1 MKGKVVNN
9 IIKMVIAIIMLIIYL
24 GLIMADIVTYAS
36 SENGEENVIFE
47 AWLEENGEKV
57 NKIEKKIDSQD
68 IELCM
73 KVKVINEGYLNGK
86 IELKDSNFK
95 FKQKKEEGVSEITD
109 NSIELKQIN
118 AGEEKE
124 IKIGLEVSLP
134 QTIDLEKFNKET
146 ILDLEG
152 TYKNAKQK
160 ESKIEK
166 ENKVNIVLTQP
177 YEDNEEKID
186 LQSKIMTN
194 KIYNIN
200 GEKKRVVQAQISSKL
215 EREGYPIEQT
225 QIEVEAPEGVEK
237 VEVGERGTAGTNG
250 RSEGNN
256 DEESLK
262 INAEKEKVNIEINNK
277 EKDGK
282 IVYKQGKTDNFIITY
297 IYPETAQVEGE
308 IKTKE
313 TVKIYDESGS
323 VFERE
328 VSTEIG
334 EEKEEIIGYQIT
346 NEKNIYKGKMYAKEE
361 QEYKSMSSI
370 DIRYVGIEQDIKI
383 EEGGAK
389 YQGEN
394 IEEEAKI
401 EYRKSIISKEK
412 LKRILGENGELI
424 IQKEDGTEIRRINKD
439 NLGEEDNIIVEYPE
453 GVEKIIIEIKNVEKA
468 GTIQILNK
476 KVIKQE
482 NLERARLK
490 QINNITTKGKI
501 TKTENIEEKKAEGSI
516 NLKETETKAK
526 IETTNNQL
534 EAGTENKNV
543 EIKTTLITNENKYD
557 LYKNPT
563 IEIEF
568 PKEITEV
575 SINNVSL
582 LYGEELAKKS
592 EEIYKN
598 ENGNQV
604 IKVTLIGEQT
614 KHEETG
620 LTEGANIVVNCNVK
634 VDKLEQNAKNN
645 IVLKYT
651 NEQEVEY
658 TDRGMEETEINYIV
672 RKEIKEEVNQAMEA
686 PVEPVSTTDPI
697 IVTKNIS
704 AGNNKDI
711 YEAQVQKYTITV
723 KNNTASDMQNIVV
736 EDDIPEEMVYVN
748 AITDKGFYNKYEDD
762 EKTKKYTT
770 TIESLKAGAETD
782 VYYYVR
788 VKKADEN
795 VTKTIGTKAKVKT
808 AENNVYESNVVQNTI
823 KLSKVQ
829 ADMITSVNSTGK
841 YVQESEVNYKI
852 VIKNIS
858 NDTLEDVK
866 IKHSLNEGTS
876 FVKAANMK
884 YNETEKCYTMMEE
897 EEEKKAEYN
906 KTEQLVV
913 WDVGELKAGEETAV
927 YLTLKMNA
935 IVGQEPQKIIQTQVL
950 VETKDTDKY
959 YSNTEEVTESN
970 TVKGNITLESS
981 LENKYLYEGEEFQ
994 YIINVKNTSS
1004 TLETEASIYDEIP
1017 SGLEISKIIYTYNGE
1032 EEELEANQVALTQ
1045 ILKPEESVQIK
1056 IFVVAEELSSGVNEL
1071 EIKNKA
1077 KLKTTGNEE
1086 IESNEITNIIKRNP
1100 NKPNDDGNNNG
1111 NNSGGDTS
1119 GKVYSISG
1127 MVWKDEN
1134 KNGARESQE
1143 NGIEGT
1149 TVKLYTKD
1157 GKEAKD
1163 KDGNEI
1169 MKTTGSDGSYVLE
1182 NIPKGNY
1189 VVIFEY
1195 NNEQYT
1201 ITEYKRSGV
1210 SEEANSDVISTSKDG
1225 KKVGMTD
1232 NIQITNADIQNI
1244 NMGLIE
1250 SSKFDLRLDKYI
1262 SEITVQE
1269 GNTTKKYGYENTQ
1282 FAKIELNRKTVNNTN
1297 ITIKYQIKIT
1307 NEGDIDGYANK
1318 IVDYMPSEMN
1328 FSTKDNKG
1336 WILENG
1342 QLINST
1348 LEQEV
1353 IKSGE
1358 SKTIELIL
1366 TKKMTEDTLG
1376 TITNTAEIQ
1385 EETNEFMKSDID
1397 STPGNK
1403 QANEDD
1409 ISTVSVIIG
1418 LNTGRIILYI
1428 SLTIAVIAILG
1439 VGIYL
1444 INKKVLGK

>member
-95 FKQKKEEGVSEITD
+95 FKQKEEEGVSEITD

-453 GVEKIIIEIKNVEKA
+453 GVEKIIIEIKNAEKA

-501 TKTENIEEKKAEGSI
+501 TKTENIEEKEAEGSI

-658 TDRGMEETEINYIV
+658 TDKGMEETEINYIV

-736 EDDIPEEMVYVN
+736 EDDIPEEMIYVN
-748 AITDKGFYNKYEDD
+748 ATYSDGFYNNYSED
-762 EKTKKYTT
+762 ESMKVYNKT
-770 TIESLKAGAETD
+770 IDVLKAGEETEL
-782 VYYYVR
+782 YYYVR
-788 VKKADEN
+788 VKKEDEN
-795 VTKTIGTKAKVKT
+795 IGKTIENKAKVKT
-808 AENNVYESNVVQNTI
+808 SDNNIYESNTI
-823 KLSKVQ
+823 KNVIKEAKLQ
-829 ADMITSVNSTGK
+829 IDMIMTADEDCT
-841 YVQESEVNYKI
+841 YEVGSQMTYKI
-852 VIKNIS
+852 VIKNITK
-858 NDTLEDVK
+858 DTVK
-866 IKHSLNEGTS
+866 DINATNILPEQMS
-876 FVKAANMK
+876 FVKAGNMK
-884 YNETEKCYTMMEE
+884 YSDDDKCYIID
-897 EEEKKAEYN
+897 EEKNAEYDTSHKKISWN
-906 KTEQLVV
+906 I
-913 WDVGELKAGEETAV
+913 GELKANEEKAV
-927 YLTLKMNA
+927 YMIGKVEKGKSSIIENSLEISAKDMA
-935 IVGQEPQKIIQTQVL
+935 IQ
-950 VETKDTDKY
+950 
-959 YSNTEEVTESN
+959 YSNKEY
-970 TVKGNITLESS
+970 VKVGTLGKCTITLESN
-981 LENKYLYEGEEFQ
+981 LENKYLYEGDEFE
-994 YIINVKNTSS
+994 YIITATNNS
-1004 TLETEASIYDEIP
+1004 
-1017 SGLEISKIIYTYNGE
+1017 E
-1032 EEELEANQVALTQ
+1032 EEKSLMVSIVDNIPEGLTINKITYQLNDEEEQELIANSVSVS
-1045 ILKPEESVQIK
+1045 EELNKDDKIK
-1056 IFVVAEELSSGVNEL
+1056 IYVWVKANELPNGYNEL

-1077 KLKTTGNEE
+1077 VVNSVNTGE

-1100 NKPNDDGNNNG
+1100 NNTDNGGNNNG
-1111 NNSGGDTS
+1111 NNSGGNTS
-1119 GKVYSISG
+1119 GEVYSISG
-1127 MVWKDEN
+1127 IVWKDDN
-1134 KNGARESQE
+1134 KNGSKDEEE
-1143 NGIEGT
+1143 NGITGT
-1149 TVKLYTKD
+1149 TVKLYTKE
-1157 GKEAKD
+1157 GQEAKD

-1169 MKTTGSDGSYVLE
+1169 MKTTGSDGSYILE

-1201 ITEYKRSGV
+1201 ITEYKRSGAT
-1210 SEEANSDVISTSKDG
+1210 EEANSDVISTSKDG

-1385 EETNEFMKSDID
+1385 EEANEFMKSDID

-1444 INKKVLGK
+1444 INKKVLEK

>member
-95 FKQKKEEGVSEITD
+95 FKQKEEEGVSEITD

-439 NLGEEDNIIVEYPE
+439 NLGEEENIIVEYPE
-453 GVEKIIIEIKNVEKA
+453 GVEKIIIEIKNAEKA

-501 TKTENIEEKKAEGSI
+501 TKTENIEEKEAEGSI

-658 TDRGMEETEINYIV
+658 TDKGMEETEINYIV
-672 RKEIKEEVNQAMEA
+672 RKEIKEEVNQVMEA

-697 IVTKNIS
+697 IVKKNIS

-736 EDDIPEEMVYVN
+736 EDDIPEEMIYVN
-748 AITDKGFYNKYEDD
+748 ATYSDGFYNNYSED
-762 EKTKKYTT
+762 ESMKVYNKT
-770 TIESLKAGAETD
+770 IDVLKAGEETEL
-782 VYYYVR
+782 YYYVR
-788 VKKADEN
+788 VKKEDEN
-795 VTKTIGTKAKVKT
+795 IGKTIENKAKVKT
-808 AENNVYESNVVQNTI
+808 SDNNIYESNTI
-823 KLSKVQ
+823 KNVIKEAKLQ
-829 ADMITSVNSTGK
+829 IDMIMTADEDCT
-841 YVQESEVNYKI
+841 YEVGSQMTYKI
-852 VIKNIS
+852 VIKNITK
-858 NDTLEDVK
+858 DTVK
-866 IKHSLNEGTS
+866 DINATNILPEQMS
-876 FVKAANMK
+876 FVKAGNMK
-884 YNETEKCYTMMEE
+884 YSDDDKCYIID
-897 EEEKKAEYN
+897 EEKNAEYDTGN
-906 KTEQLVV
+906 KKIS
-913 WDVGELKAGEETAV
+913 WNIGELKANEEKAV
-927 YLTLKMNA
+927 YMIGKVEKGKSSIIENSLEISAKDMA
-935 IVGQEPQKIIQTQVL
+935 IQ
-950 VETKDTDKY
+950 
-959 YSNTEEVTESN
+959 YSNKEY
-970 TVKGNITLESS
+970 VKVGTLGKCTITLESN
-981 LENKYLYEGEEFQ
+981 LENKYLYEGDEFE
-994 YIINVKNTSS
+994 YIITATNNS
-1004 TLETEASIYDEIP
+1004 
-1017 SGLEISKIIYTYNGE
+1017 E
-1032 EEELEANQVALTQ
+1032 EEKSLMVSIVDNIPEGLTINKITYQLNDEEEQELIANSVSVS
-1045 ILKPEESVQIK
+1045 EELNKDDKIK
-1056 IFVVAEELSSGVNEL
+1056 IYVWVKANELPNGYNEL

-1077 KLKTTGNEE
+1077 VVNSVNTGE

-1100 NKPNDDGNNNG
+1100 NNTDNGGNNNG
-1111 NNSGGDTS
+1111 NNSGGNTS
-1119 GKVYSISG
+1119 GEVYSISG
-1127 MVWKDEN
+1127 IVWKDDN
-1134 KNGARESQE
+1134 KNGSKDEEE
-1143 NGIEGT
+1143 NGITGT
-1149 TVKLYTKD
+1149 TVKLYTKE
-1157 GKEAKD
+1157 GQEAKD

-1169 MKTTGSDGSYVLE
+1169 MKTTGSDGSYILE

-1195 NNEQYT
+1195 NNEQYA

-1297 ITIKYQIKIT
+1297 IRIKYQIKIT

-1385 EETNEFMKSDID
+1385 EEANEFMKSDID

-1428 SLTIAVIAILG
+1428 SLTIAVIVILG

>member
-57 NKIEKKIDSQD
+57 NKLEKKIDSQD

-95 FKQKKEEGVSEITD
+95 FKQKEEEGVIEITD

-124 IKIGLEVSLP
+124 IKIGVEVSLP

-186 LQSKIMTN
+186 LQSKIITN

-323 VFERE
+323 VFERKA
-328 VSTEIG
+328 STEIG

-424 IQKEDGTEIRRINKD
+424 IKKEDGTEIRRINKD

-453 GVEKIIIEIKNVEKA
+453 GVEKIIIEIKNAEKA

-490 QINNITTKGKI
+490 QINNIITKGKI
-501 TKTENIEEKKAEGSI
+501 TKTENIEEKEAEGSI

-672 RKEIKEEVNQAMEA
+672 RKEIKKEVNQAMEA
-686 PVEPVSTTDPI
+686 PVEPVSTTDSI

-704 AGNNKDI
+704 AGNNEDI

-736 EDDIPEEMVYVN
+736 EDDIPEEMIYVN
-748 AITDKGFYNKYEDD
+748 ATYSDGFYNNYSED
-762 EKTKKYTT
+762 ESMKVYNKT
-770 TIESLKAGAETD
+770 IDVLKAGEETEL
-782 VYYYVR
+782 YYYVR
-788 VKKADEN
+788 VKKEDEN
-795 VTKTIGTKAKVKT
+795 IGKTIENKAKVKT
-808 AENNVYESNVVQNTI
+808 SDNNIYESNTI
-823 KLSKVQ
+823 KNVIKEAKLQ
-829 ADMITSVNSTGK
+829 IDMIMTADEDCT
-841 YVQESEVNYKI
+841 YEVGSQMTYKI
-852 VIKNIS
+852 VIKNITK
-858 NDTLEDVK
+858 DTVK
-866 IKHSLNEGTS
+866 DINATNILPEQMS
-876 FVKAANMK
+876 FVKAGNMK
-884 YNETEKCYTMMEE
+884 YSDDDKCYIID
-897 EEEKKAEYN
+897 EEKNAEYDTSHKKISWN
-906 KTEQLVV
+906 I
-913 WDVGELKAGEETAV
+913 GELKANEEKAV
-927 YLTLKMNA
+927 YMIGKVEKGKSSIIENSLEISAKDMA
-935 IVGQEPQKIIQTQVL
+935 IQ
-950 VETKDTDKY
+950 
-959 YSNTEEVTESN
+959 YSNKEY
-970 TVKGNITLESS
+970 VKVGTLGKCTITLESN
-981 LENKYLYEGEEFQ
+981 LENKYLYEGDEFE
-994 YIINVKNTSS
+994 YIITATNNS
-1004 TLETEASIYDEIP
+1004 
-1017 SGLEISKIIYTYNGE
+1017 E
-1032 EEELEANQVALTQ
+1032 EEKSLMVSIVDNIPEGLTINKITYQLNDEEEQELIANSVSVS
-1045 ILKPEESVQIK
+1045 EELNKDDKIK
-1056 IFVVAEELSSGVNEL
+1056 IYVWVKANELPNGYNEL

-1077 KLKTTGNEE
+1077 VVNSVNTGE

-1100 NKPNDDGNNNG
+1100 NNTDNGGNNNG
-1111 NNSGGDTS
+1111 NNSGGNTS
-1119 GKVYSISG
+1119 GEVYSISG
-1127 MVWKDEN
+1127 IVWKDDN
-1134 KNGARESQE
+1134 KNGSKDEEE
-1143 NGIEGT
+1143 NGITGT
-1149 TVKLYTKD
+1149 TVKLYTKE
-1157 GKEAKD
+1157 GQEAKD

-1169 MKTTGSDGSYVLE
+1169 MKTTGSDGSYILE

-1385 EETNEFMKSDID
+1385 EEANEFMKSDID

>member
-95 FKQKKEEGVSEITD
+95 FKQKEEEGVSEITD

-186 LQSKIMTN
+186 LQSKIITN

-282 IVYKQGKTDNFIITY
+282 IVYKQRKTDNFIITY

-334 EEKEEIIGYQIT
+334 GEKEEIIGYQIT

-424 IQKEDGTEIRRINKD
+424 IKKEDGTEIRRINKD

-453 GVEKIIIEIKNVEKA
+453 GVEKVIIEIKNAEKT

-490 QINNITTKGKI
+490 QINNIITKGKI
-501 TKTENIEEKKAEGSI
+501 TKTENIEEKEAEGSI

-658 TDRGMEETEINYIV
+658 TDKGMEETEINYIV

-748 AITDKGFYNKYEDD
+748 ATYSDGFYNNYSED
-762 EKTKKYTT
+762 ESMKVYNKT
-770 TIESLKAGAETD
+770 IDVLKAGEETEL
-782 VYYYVR
+782 YYYVR
-788 VKKADEN
+788 VKKEDEN
-795 VTKTIGTKAKVKT
+795 IGKTIENKAKVKMSD
-808 AENNVYESNVVQNTI
+808 NNIYESNTI
-823 KLSKVQ
+823 KNVIKEAKLQ
-829 ADMITSVNSTGK
+829 IDMIMTADEDCTYEIGSQMT
-841 YVQESEVNYKI
+841 YKI
-852 VIKNIS
+852 VIKNITK
-858 NDTLEDVK
+858 DTVK
-866 IKHSLNEGTS
+866 DINATNILPEQMS
-876 FVKAANMK
+876 FVKAGNMK
-884 YNETEKCYTMMEE
+884 YSDDDKCYIID
-897 EEEKKAEYN
+897 EEKNAEYDTSN
-906 KTEQLVV
+906 KKIS
-913 WDVGELKAGEETAV
+913 WNIGELKANEEKAV
-927 YLTLKMNA
+927 YMIGKVEKGKSSIIENSLEISAKDMA
-935 IVGQEPQKIIQTQVL
+935 IQ
-950 VETKDTDKY
+950 
-959 YSNTEEVTESN
+959 YSNKEY
-970 TVKGNITLESS
+970 VKVGKLGKCTITLESN
-981 LENKYLYEGEEFQ
+981 LENKYLYEGDEFE
-994 YIINVKNTSS
+994 YIITATNNS
-1004 TLETEASIYDEIP
+1004 
-1017 SGLEISKIIYTYNGE
+1017 E
-1032 EEELEANQVALTQ
+1032 EEKSLMVSIVDNIPEGLTINKITYQLNDEEEQELIANSVSVS
-1045 ILKPEESVQIK
+1045 EELNKDDKIK
-1056 IFVVAEELSSGVNEL
+1056 IYVWVKANELPNGYNEL

-1077 KLKTTGNEE
+1077 VVNSVNTGE

-1100 NKPNDDGNNNG
+1100 NNTDNGGNNNG
-1111 NNSGGDTS
+1111 NNSGGNTS
-1119 GKVYSISG
+1119 GEVYSISG
-1127 MVWKDEN
+1127 IVWKDDN
-1134 KNGARESQE
+1134 KNGSKDEEE
-1143 NGIEGT
+1143 NGITGT
-1149 TVKLYTKD
+1149 TVKLYTKE
-1157 GKEAKD
+1157 GQEAKD

-1169 MKTTGSDGSYVLE
+1169 MKTTGSDGSYILE

-1210 SEEANSDVISTSKDG
+1210 TEEANSDVISTSKDG

-1385 EETNEFMKSDID
+1385 EEANEFMKSDID

>member
-501 TKTENIEEKKAEGSI
+501 TKTENIEEKEAEGSI

-748 AITDKGFYNKYEDD
+748 ATYSDGFYNNYSED
-762 EKTKKYTT
+762 ESMKVYSKT
-770 TIESLKAGAETD
+770 IDVLKAGEETEL
-782 VYYYVR
+782 YYYVR
-788 VKKADEN
+788 VKKEDEN
-795 VTKTIGTKAKVKT
+795 IGKTIENKAKVKT
-808 AENNVYESNVVQNTI
+808 SDNNIYESNTI
-823 KLSKVQ
+823 KNVIKEAKLQ
-829 ADMITSVNSTGK
+829 IDMIMTADEDCT
-841 YVQESEVNYKI
+841 YEVGSQMTYKI
-852 VIKNIS
+852 VIKNITK
-858 NDTLEDVK
+858 DTVK
-866 IKHSLNEGTS
+866 DINATNILPEQMS
-876 FVKAANMK
+876 FVKAGNMK
-884 YNETEKCYTMMEE
+884 YSDDDKCYIID
-897 EEEKKAEYN
+897 EEKNAEYDTSN
-906 KTEQLVV
+906 KKIS
-913 WDVGELKAGEETAV
+913 WNIGELKANEEKAV
-927 YLTLKMNA
+927 YMIGKVEKGKSSIIENSLEISAKDMA
-935 IVGQEPQKIIQTQVL
+935 IQ
-950 VETKDTDKY
+950 
-959 YSNTEEVTESN
+959 YSNKEY
-970 TVKGNITLESS
+970 VKVGTLGKCTITLESN
-981 LENKYLYEGEEFQ
+981 LENKYLYEGDEFE
-994 YIINVKNTSS
+994 YIITATNNS
-1004 TLETEASIYDEIP
+1004 
-1017 SGLEISKIIYTYNGE
+1017 E
-1032 EEELEANQVALTQ
+1032 EEKSLMVSIVDNIPEGLTINKITYQLNDEEEQELIANSVSVS
-1045 ILKPEESVQIK
+1045 EELNKDDKIK
-1056 IFVVAEELSSGVNEL
+1056 IYVWVKANELPNGYNEL

-1077 KLKTTGNEE
+1077 VVNSVNTGE

-1100 NKPNDDGNNNG
+1100 NNTDNGGNNNG
-1111 NNSGGDTS
+1111 NNSGGNTS
-1119 GKVYSISG
+1119 GEVYSISG
-1127 MVWKDEN
+1127 IVWKDDN
-1134 KNGARESQE
+1134 KNGSKDEEE
-1143 NGIEGT
+1143 NGITGT
-1149 TVKLYTKD
+1149 TVKLYTKE
-1157 GKEAKD
+1157 GQEAKD

-1169 MKTTGSDGSYVLE
+1169 MKTTGSDGSYILE

-1201 ITEYKRSGV
+1201 ITEYKRSGAT
-1210 SEEANSDVISTSKDG
+1210 EEANSDVISTSKDG

-1385 EETNEFMKSDID
+1385 EEANEFMKSDID

>member
-95 FKQKKEEGVSEITD
+95 FKQKEEEGVSEITD

-297 IYPETAQVEGE
+297 IYPETVQVEGE
-308 IKTKE
+308 IKAKE
-313 TVKIYDESGS
+313 RVKIYDESES

-412 LKRILGENGELI
+412 LKKILGENGELI

-453 GVEKIIIEIKNVEKA
+453 GVEKVIIEIKNAEKA

-501 TKTENIEEKKAEGSI
+501 TKTENIEEKEAEGSI

-592 EEIYKN
+592 EEIYQN

-658 TDRGMEETEINYIV
+658 TDKGMEETEINYIV

-748 AITDKGFYNKYEDD
+748 ATYSDGFYNNYSEDESMKVYNKTID
-762 EKTKKYTT
+762 E
-770 TIESLKAGAETD
+770 LKAGEETEL
-782 VYYYVR
+782 YYYVR
-788 VKKADEN
+788 VKKEDEN
-795 VTKTIGTKAKVKT
+795 IGKTIENKAKVKT
-808 AENNVYESNVVQNTI
+808 SDNNIYESNTI
-823 KLSKVQ
+823 KNVIKEAKLQ
-829 ADMITSVNSTGK
+829 IDMIMTADEDCT
-841 YVQESEVNYKI
+841 YEVGSQMTYKI
-852 VIKNIS
+852 VIKNITK
-858 NDTLEDVK
+858 DTVK
-866 IKHSLNEGTS
+866 DINATNILPEQMS
-876 FVKAANMK
+876 FVKAGNMK
-884 YNETEKCYTMMEE
+884 YSDDDKCYIID
-897 EEEKKAEYN
+897 EEKNAEYDTSN
-906 KTEQLVV
+906 KKIS
-913 WDVGELKAGEETAV
+913 WNIGELKANEEKAV
-927 YLTLKMNA
+927 YMIGKVEKGKSSIIENSLEISAKDMA
-935 IVGQEPQKIIQTQVL
+935 IQ
-950 VETKDTDKY
+950 
-959 YSNTEEVTESN
+959 YSNKEY
-970 TVKGNITLESS
+970 VKVGTLGKCTITLESN
-981 LENKYLYEGEEFQ
+981 LENKYLYEGDEFE
-994 YIINVKNTSS
+994 YIITATNNS
-1004 TLETEASIYDEIP
+1004 
-1017 SGLEISKIIYTYNGE
+1017 E
-1032 EEELEANQVALTQ
+1032 EEKSLMVSIVDNIPEGLTINKITYQLNDEEEQELIANSVSVS
-1045 ILKPEESVQIK
+1045 EELNKDDKIK
-1056 IFVVAEELSSGVNEL
+1056 IYVWVKANELPNGYNEL

-1077 KLKTTGNEE
+1077 VVNSVNTGE

-1100 NKPNDDGNNNG
+1100 NNTDNSGNNNG
-1111 NNSGGDTS
+1111 NNSGGNTS
-1119 GKVYSISG
+1119 GEVYSISG
-1127 MVWKDEN
+1127 IVWKDDN
-1134 KNGARESQE
+1134 KNGSKDEEE
-1143 NGIEGT
+1143 NGITGT
-1149 TVKLYTKD
+1149 TVKLYTKE
-1157 GKEAKD
+1157 GQEAKD

-1169 MKTTGSDGSYVLE
+1169 MKTTGSDGSYILE

-1195 NNEQYT
+1195 NNEQYA

-1336 WILENG
+1336 WTLENG

-1348 LEQEV
+1348 LDQEE

-1385 EETNEFMKSDID
+1385 EEANEFMKSDID
-1397 STPGNK
+1397 SIPGNK

>member
-95 FKQKKEEGVSEITD
+95 FKQKEEEGVSEITD

-453 GVEKIIIEIKNVEKA
+453 GVEKIIIEIKNAEKA

-501 TKTENIEEKKAEGSI
+501 TKTENIEEKEAEGSI

-658 TDRGMEETEINYIV
+658 TDKGMEETEINYIV
-672 RKEIKEEVNQAMEA
+672 RKEIKEEVNQVMEA

-697 IVTKNIS
+697 IVKKNIS

-736 EDDIPEEMVYVN
+736 EDDIPEEMIYVN
-748 AITDKGFYNKYEDD
+748 ATYSDGFYNNYSED
-762 EKTKKYTT
+762 ESMKVYNKT
-770 TIESLKAGAETD
+770 IDVLKAGEETEL
-782 VYYYVR
+782 YYYVR
-788 VKKADEN
+788 VKKEDEN
-795 VTKTIGTKAKVKT
+795 IGKTIENKAKVKT
-808 AENNVYESNVVQNTI
+808 SDNNIYESNTI
-823 KLSKVQ
+823 KNVIKEAKLQ
-829 ADMITSVNSTGK
+829 IDMIMTADEDCT
-841 YVQESEVNYKI
+841 YEVGSQMTYKI
-852 VIKNIS
+852 VIKNITK
-858 NDTLEDVK
+858 DTVK
-866 IKHSLNEGTS
+866 DINATNILPEQMS
-876 FVKAANMK
+876 FVKAGNMK
-884 YNETEKCYTMMEE
+884 YSDDDKCYIID
-897 EEEKKAEYN
+897 EEKNAEYDTGN
-906 KTEQLVV
+906 KKIS
-913 WDVGELKAGEETAV
+913 WNIGELKANEEKAV
-927 YLTLKMNA
+927 YMIGKVEKGKSSIIENSLEISAKDMA
-935 IVGQEPQKIIQTQVL
+935 IQ
-950 VETKDTDKY
+950 
-959 YSNTEEVTESN
+959 YSNKEY
-970 TVKGNITLESS
+970 VKVGTLGKCTITLESN
-981 LENKYLYEGEEFQ
+981 LENKYLYEGDEFE
-994 YIINVKNTSS
+994 YIITATNNS
-1004 TLETEASIYDEIP
+1004 
-1017 SGLEISKIIYTYNGE
+1017 E
-1032 EEELEANQVALTQ
+1032 EEKSLMVSIVDNIPEGLTINKITYQLNDEEEQELIANSVSVS
-1045 ILKPEESVQIK
+1045 EELNKDDKIK
-1056 IFVVAEELSSGVNEL
+1056 IYVWVKANELPNGYNEL

-1077 KLKTTGNEE
+1077 VVNSVNTGE

-1100 NKPNDDGNNNG
+1100 NNTDNGGNNNG
-1111 NNSGGDTS
+1111 NNSGGNTS
-1119 GKVYSISG
+1119 GEVYSISG
-1127 MVWKDEN
+1127 IVWKDDN
-1134 KNGARESQE
+1134 KNGSKDEEE
-1143 NGIEGT
+1143 NGITGT
-1149 TVKLYTKD
+1149 TVKLYTKE
-1157 GKEAKD
+1157 GQEAKD

-1169 MKTTGSDGSYVLE
+1169 MKTTGSDGSYILE

-1195 NNEQYT
+1195 NNEQYA

-1297 ITIKYQIKIT
+1297 IRIKYQIKIT

-1385 EETNEFMKSDID
+1385 EEANEFMKSDID

-1428 SLTIAVIAILG
+1428 SLTIAVIVILG

>member
-95 FKQKKEEGVSEITD
+95 FKQKEEEGVSEITD

-186 LQSKIMTN
+186 LQSKIITN

-297 IYPETAQVEGE
+297 IYPETVQVEGE
-308 IKTKE
+308 IKAKE
-313 TVKIYDESGS
+313 RVKIYDESES

-412 LKRILGENGELI
+412 LKKILGENGELI

-453 GVEKIIIEIKNVEKA
+453 GVEKVIIEIKNAEKA

-501 TKTENIEEKKAEGSI
+501 TKTENIEEKEAEGSI

-592 EEIYKN
+592 EEIYQN

-658 TDRGMEETEINYIV
+658 TDKGMEETEINYIV

-748 AITDKGFYNKYEDD
+748 ATYSDGFYNNYSEDESMKVYNKTID
-762 EKTKKYTT
+762 E
-770 TIESLKAGAETD
+770 LKAGEETEL
-782 VYYYVR
+782 YYYVR
-788 VKKADEN
+788 VKKEDEN
-795 VTKTIGTKAKVKT
+795 IGKTIENKAKVKT
-808 AENNVYESNVVQNTI
+808 SDNNIYESNTI
-823 KLSKVQ
+823 KNVIKEAKLQ
-829 ADMITSVNSTGK
+829 IDMIMTADEDCT
-841 YVQESEVNYKI
+841 YEVGSQMTYKI
-852 VIKNIS
+852 VIKNITK
-858 NDTLEDVK
+858 DTVK
-866 IKHSLNEGTS
+866 DINATNILPEQMS
-876 FVKAANMK
+876 FVKAGNMK
-884 YNETEKCYTMMEE
+884 YSDDDKCYIID
-897 EEEKKAEYN
+897 EEKNAEYDTSN
-906 KTEQLVV
+906 KKIS
-913 WDVGELKAGEETAV
+913 WNIGELKANEEKAV
-927 YLTLKMNA
+927 YMIGKVEKGKSSIIENSLEISAKDMA
-935 IVGQEPQKIIQTQVL
+935 IQ
-950 VETKDTDKY
+950 
-959 YSNTEEVTESN
+959 YSNKEY
-970 TVKGNITLESS
+970 VKVGTLGKCTITLESN
-981 LENKYLYEGEEFQ
+981 LENKYLYEGDEFE
-994 YIINVKNTSS
+994 YIITATNNS
-1004 TLETEASIYDEIP
+1004 
-1017 SGLEISKIIYTYNGE
+1017 E
-1032 EEELEANQVALTQ
+1032 EEKSLMVSIVDNIPEGLTINKITYQLNDEEEQELIANSVSVS
-1045 ILKPEESVQIK
+1045 EELNKDDKIK
-1056 IFVVAEELSSGVNEL
+1056 IYVWVKANELPNGYNEL

-1077 KLKTTGNEE
+1077 VVNSVNTGE

-1100 NKPNDDGNNNG
+1100 NNTDNSGNNNG
-1111 NNSGGDTS
+1111 NNSGGNTS
-1119 GKVYSISG
+1119 GEVYSISG
-1127 MVWKDEN
+1127 IVWKDDN
-1134 KNGARESQE
+1134 KNGSKDEEE
-1143 NGIEGT
+1143 NGITGT
-1149 TVKLYTKD
+1149 TVKLYTKE
-1157 GKEAKD
+1157 GQEAKD

-1169 MKTTGSDGSYVLE
+1169 MKTTGSDGSYILE

-1195 NNEQYT
+1195 NNEQYA

-1269 GNTTKKYGYENTQ
+1269 GNTTKKYGYENSQ

-1336 WILENG
+1336 WTLENG

-1348 LEQEV
+1348 LDQEE

-1385 EETNEFMKSDID
+1385 EEANEFMKSDID
-1397 STPGNK
+1397 SIPGNK